1 MNYKKQVILSLT
13 IATLTTINTIIPQLK
28 TRANQPQNKQTT
40 TQTKASD
47 WFYQGVIK
55 INREDYE
62 GAIFDFSKAIE
73 INPRYAAAYYRR
85 GLIYAQYAQGKI
97 LNSDGTLPGCVRIDE
112 YSVSCE
118 VKITAN
124 WKKQNKQQ
132 AIEDFNSAIAIIP
145 RYAAA
150 YHQRGFIQ
158 ENRQDKLND
167 FQVAIDIYHSQAL
180 TYLNLNNGREAAKL
194 LDKID
199 ELYLQI
205 NPEEAVIESR
215 TGSPQL
221 SAELKKS
228 PHTLMNEGRQAL
240 SKSDL
245 STALRKYRIAA
256 RIFINR
262 KDSKRY
268 KQVQQIIR
276 GIERKA
282 KR

>member
-1 MNYKKQVILSLT
+1 MSYKKIIYLTLT
-13 IATLTTINTIIPQLK
+13 IASFTTINTIIPQLK
-28 TRANQPQNKQTT
+28 TQANQPQNKPIT
-40 TQTKASD
+40 TQTKARD

-55 INREDYE
+55 TNREDYQ
-62 GAIFDFSKAIE
+62 GAISDFSKAIE

-112 YSVSCE
+112 YSLSCE
-118 VKITAN
+118 VEITAN
-124 WKKQNKQQ
+124 WKKQNQQQ
-132 AIEDFNSAIAIIP
+132 AIKDFNSAIAIIP
-145 RYAAA
+145 GYAAA

-167 FQVAIDIYHSQAL
+167 FQVAINIYHSQAL
-180 TYLNLNNGREAAKL
+180 NYLNLNNSREAAKL
-194 LDKID
+194 LEKID

-215 TGSPQL
+215 TGSPDL

-228 PHTLMNEGRQAL
+228 PHTLMNEAREAL
-240 SKSDL
+240 RKSDL

-256 RIFINR
+256 RIFKNR

-268 KQVQQIIR
+268 KQVQQIIK